1 MSARLFHTEIGLPEK
16 ALARWLGK
24 SYRLR
29 YTQHALGE
37 ILRDKY
43 GVPKK
48 MPVTL
53 RLLRSQIFEMELTG
67 QFITKFAVRLSSM
80 AEAFTAPRPG
90 LDLIL
95 VLAPEEDNTLVVTTC
110 WFNETTDSHATLDV
124 SKYERANF

>member
-24 SYRLR
+24 SYNLR

-37 ILRDKY
+37 ILRDRY

-53 RLLRSQIFEMELTG
+53 RLLRSQIFEMEMTG
-67 QFITKFAVRLSSM
+67 HFITKFAVRLSSL

-95 VLAPEEDNTLVVTTC
+95 VLVPTDDATLFVKTC
-110 WFNETTDSHATLDV
+110 WFNESTDAHATLDR
-124 SKYERANF
+124 SKYATL